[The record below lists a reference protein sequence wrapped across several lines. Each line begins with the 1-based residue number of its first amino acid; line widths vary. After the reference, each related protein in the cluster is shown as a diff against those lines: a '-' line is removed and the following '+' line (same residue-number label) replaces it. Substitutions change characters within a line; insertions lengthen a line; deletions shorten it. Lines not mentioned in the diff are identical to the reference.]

1 MCVLWDLRVTRVAL
15 DTVNEVGLLVIVRRE
30 DDKVDDALKD
40 LHLR

>member
-1 MCVLWDLRVTRVAL
+1 
-15 DTVNEVGLLVIVRRE
+15 VNEVGLLVIVRRE